1 MIINKITI
9 TNFGVY
15 GGKNEFN
22 FKTSPGKTVIL
33 CGGKNGAGK
42 TTLFESIMLCFYGKD
57 FDDSGREKGYHDKI
71 LRSFHRNL
79 GEHSIC
85 EESSIS
91 IEFNISFDGKIQ
103 EYKITRTWQNNDG
116 KVDESLSIQK
126 SDSESNNFQ
135 ELDVSI
141 PNKRSLKELR
151 RFQELD
157 SIEKSEWQQFIN
169 QLIPRGI
176 AKLFFFDGEKIQ
188 SIADDNNENKYI
200 QSSFDTLLGL
210 DVVHQLQKDLGH
222 FLSTISKTEKN
233 TSPNSKQKGRDKTL
247 EYLLNTSSDP
257 LDAYLKFYTRDQLLS
272 ELSID
277 DLEPLLSTHEKL
289 ESDIKE
295 KTIVCDN
302 IKNESI
308 PSVQTQLLLT
318 KEKFQKI
325 GGDYYKKHEEQEQ
338 DKEKL
343 SSKIAVTEKEIR
355 DLCSTELPFCLIPDQ
370 LQEIKNQLESDQKL
384 IHSNYEQDIVEKN
397 CNKISSV
404 LNSESFLPEISKDF
418 KKSIDV
424 ELVKILKNEL
434 KNNDLPKPT
443 FFNFT
448 QSQMEQILTLI
459 ADAKKPTI
467 DKIQQLTNSFKIQN
481 NALEKIDLVRK
492 IRPDVDEI
500 KPVMDDLEN
509 ITTEKMTLETSLDEL
524 DSKLSQ
530 RNTQLKLLNSRI
542 NSCLN
547 LKKDHD
553 KSTSS
558 EKIAYSVLEVL
569 DAYSQSLRKKKISSL
584 EDNVLQGLK
593 ILLHKTDFVNKVT
606 IDKETFEVT
615 LYNTNG
621 DVITKNMLSKGELQ
635 IYATALVWGL
645 AKTSGR
651 TLPFM
656 IDTPLARLDVE
667 HREKLVVSFFPKA
680 SQQTIILSTNS
691 EIDFNYYKKLEKFIS
706 KSYVIEFDSSKGK
719 TSIRNGYFGKNEGEM
734 AVEVL

>member
-9 TNFGVY
+9 TDFGVY
-15 GGKNEFN
+15 GGKNEFD
-22 FKTSPGKTVIL
+22 FKTTPEKTVIL

-57 FDDSGREKGYHDKI
+57 FDDSGREKEYNDKI

-79 GEHSIC
+79 SEHTVC

-91 IEFNISFDGKIQ
+91 IEFDISFDGKIQ
-103 EYKITRTWQNNDG
+103 EYQITRTWQNNEG
-116 KVDESLSIQK
+116 KIDEFLSVKK
-126 SDSESNNFQ
+126 SDAKSNNFQ

-141 PNKRSLKELR
+141 PNAKSWKDQH
-151 RFQELD
+151 RFEEMD
-157 SIEKSEWQQFIN
+157 SIDKSDWQQFIN

-210 DVVHQLQKDLGH
+210 DIVHQLQKDLGH
-222 FLSTISKTEKN
+222 FLSTISKTQIKS
-233 TSPNSKQKGRDKTL
+233 SPTPKQKGRNSTL
-247 EYLLNTSSDP
+247 EQLLNNAP
-257 LDAYLKFYTRDQLLS
+257 NELDAYLKFYTRDQLLS
-272 ELSID
+272 ELSIE

-289 ESDIKE
+289 EKDIQE
-295 KTIVCDN
+295 KDTICKKLKMTLTNVQ
-302 IKNESI
+302 NE
-308 PSVQTQLLLT
+308 LLLT

-325 GGDYYKKHEEQEQ
+325 GGGYYKKHEDMEQT
-338 DKEKL
+338 KENI

-355 DLCSTELPFCLIPDQ
+355 DLCSTELPFCLISKQ
-370 LQEIKNQLESDQKL
+370 MQEIKNQLESDQKI
-384 IHSNYEQDIVEKN
+384 IHLNYEQEIIEKQ

-404 LNSESFLPEISKDF
+404 LNSESFLPEISQDF
-418 KKSIDV
+418 KKSIDA

-434 KNNDLPKPT
+434 KNNDSIQST
-443 FFNFT
+443 FFNLS
-448 QSQMEQILTLI
+448 QLQMEQILTLI
-459 ADAKKPTI
+459 ENAKTSTI
-467 DKIQQLTNSFKIQN
+467 DRIHELTNSYNVQK

-500 KPVMDDLEN
+500 KSIMDEMEN
-509 ITTEKMTLETSLDEL
+509 TTTKKGKLETELDEL
-524 DSKLSQ
+524 ELKLSQ
-530 RNTQLKLLNSRI
+530 RKTQLGILNARI
-542 NSCLN
+542 RSCLN

-569 DAYSQSLRKKKISSL
+569 DDYSQLLRKEKITTL
-584 EDNVLQGLK
+584 EENVLKGLG
-593 ILLHKTDFVNKVT
+593 ILLHKKDFVHKVT
-606 IDKETFEVT
+606 IDKYTFEVT
-615 LYNTNG
+615 LYNAKG
-621 DVITKNMLSKGELQ
+621 DEITKNMLSKGELQ

-667 HREKLVVSFFPKA
+667 HREKLVESFFPRT

-691 EIDFNYYKKLEKFIS
+691 EIDFEYYKKLEPFIS
-706 KSYVIEFDSSKGK
+706 KSYVIEYDDSKGK
-719 TSIRNGYFGKNEGEM
+719 TRIRDGYFGKNEGEM